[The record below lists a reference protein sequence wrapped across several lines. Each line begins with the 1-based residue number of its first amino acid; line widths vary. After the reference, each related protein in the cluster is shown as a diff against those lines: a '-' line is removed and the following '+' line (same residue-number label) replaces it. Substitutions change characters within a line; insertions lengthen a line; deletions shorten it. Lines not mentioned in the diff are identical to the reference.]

1 MDLNKKKA
9 VDVLFIN
16 PGDSEAVY
24 QELGRGFSA
33 IEPPSLVGF
42 FANYIRKQGLS
53 TDILDAPA
61 LNLSPQSAAE
71 QVRDAFDPTLI
82 VVVVYGF
89 QPSASTQNMP
99 AAGET
104 CRHLKKLIPGCRIM
118 MTGTHPAALPG
129 RTLMEEQVDFVC
141 DREGPETIFETC
153 LALKSSDPSFEKIQS
168 LWYKNSTGMVL
179 SNPSGPLME
188 DLDNDLPGVAWD
200 LLPMDKYRAHN
211 WHCFEHIHARQPYA
225 SLHTS
230 LGCPYKC
237 TFCCINAPFGK
248 PSYRMWSPDAV
259 IREIDILVTRYGIKN
274 IKFVDEMF
282 VLNENHVLGIC
293 DRIIERGYDLNIWA
307 YARVDTVKDK
317 FLEKL
322 NKAGFR
328 WLALGIE
335 SGSKHVRDGVEKG
348 RFGSE
353 EIIGVVRK
361 IQGAGIN
368 VIGNYIFG
376 LPDDTL
382 ESMEDTLAL
391 AMEANCEFA
400 NFYCAMAYP
409 GSRLYDLAIEKNWS
423 LPDSWIGYSQH
434 SYETKPL
441 PTETLSSEEVLRFRD
456 DAFFRYFSHKPY
468 LEMVREKFGEETLK
482 NIQDMTRIKIRRKL
496 LENTG

>member
-1 MDLNKKKA
+1 MKTNK

-16 PGDSEAVY
+16 PGDRESVY
-24 QELGRGFSA
+24 QALGKQFSA

-42 FANYIRKQGLS
+42 FANYIRKRGLS
-53 TDILDAPA
+53 THIIDAPA
-61 LNLSPQSAAE
+61 LNISPRQVAE
-71 QVRDAFDPTLI
+71 LIRESFDPLL
-82 VVVVYGF
+82 VVMVVYGF

-104 CRHLKKLIPGCRIM
+104 CRYLKEIDPGYRIM

-129 RTLMEEQVDFVC
+129 RTLQEEAVDFVC
-141 DREGPETIFETC
+141 DREGPETIYETC
-153 LALKSSDPSFEKIQS
+153 LALKTPGSALNTIPS
-168 LWYKNSTGMVL
+168 LWYRTSTGMIL
-179 SNPSGPLME
+179 SNPSAPLM
-188 DLDNDLPGVAWD
+188 DNLDEELPGVAWD

-211 WHCFEHIHARQPYA
+211 WHCFEHIHDRQPYA

-259 IREIDILVTRYGIKN
+259 IREIDVLVNQYGIKN

-307 YARVDTVKDK
+307 YARVDTVKDH

-353 EIIGVVRK
+353 EIIRVVRK
-361 IQGAGIN
+361 IQEAGIN

-376 LPDDTL
+376 LPDDTI

-391 AMEANCEFA
+391 AIEANCEFA

-409 GSRLYDLAIEKNWS
+409 GSKLYEIALEKHWD

-441 PTETLSSEEVLRFRD
+441 PTDVLSAKEVLRFRD
-456 DAFFRYFSHKPY
+456 EAFLKYFNNPLY
-468 LEMVREKFGEETLK
+468 QNMVQKKFGEDTLR
-482 NIQDMTRIKIRRKL
+482 NIQDMTRIQIRRKL
-496 LENTG
+496 LEE